1 MIFPRYHQ
9 LDSVTKML
17 EKEKKN
23 GAGKNYL
30 IQHSAGSGKSNSIA
44 WLAYGL
50 SNLFDRYNESIFRSV
65 IVVTD
70 RRVLDSQLQDT
81 IYQFDHVKGTVVKI
95 DRNKTSKDLR
105 DAINSGA
112 KVPFKMYGANFIKE
126 IDISDVASG
135 LQVFSIANAYSSEV
149 GPVITKVNI
158 GVKVAQQ
165 DANTYTG

>member
-1 MIFPRYHQ
+1 MDYYDAKWGVGEFMEKNMYIGCEMHNVQGHINVVPTSSTYFAFEREA
-9 LDSVTKML
+9 TKFGPFAATV
-17 EKEKKN
+17 E
-23 GAGKNYL
+23 
-30 IQHSAGSGKSNSIA
+30 SP
-44 WLAYGL
+44 L
-50 SNLFDRYNESIFRSV
+50 SFDVSS
-65 IVVTD
+65 
-70 RRVLDSQLQDT
+70 
-81 IYQFDHVKGTVVKI
+81 
-95 DRNKTSKDLR
+95 
-105 DAINSGA
+105 INSGA